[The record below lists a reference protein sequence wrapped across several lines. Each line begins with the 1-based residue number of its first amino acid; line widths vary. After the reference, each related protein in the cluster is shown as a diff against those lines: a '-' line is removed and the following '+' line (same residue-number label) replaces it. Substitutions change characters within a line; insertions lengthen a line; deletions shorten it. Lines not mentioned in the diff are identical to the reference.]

1 MEMVRVLTYCGATDG
16 GGRRNNE
23 DAYNTVTIKHAS
35 GNLHLL
41 VVADGLGGHAAGEV
55 ASKLAVIEL
64 TETVKRKISQ
74 PETMTM
80 KTMKTLLKQG
90 FKKANDEI
98 CYQAKIAPERS
109 NMGTT
114 LVAALLRDDGTG
126 VVANVGDSRA
136 YLVGDRISR
145 VTVDHSYVQEL
156 VDRGIITE
164 DEAFDHPDKNIVT
177 KMMGLKDVEPDL
189 YEVKLGE
196 NVLLLSSDGLS
207 DTMRDAEIRSV
218 VSRSMKWDGMCKR
231 LVEAALAKGAKD
243 NVTVVM
249 ASVDRTVAFAKSHI
263 LK

>member
-1 MEMVRVLTYCGATDG
+1 MEEITVLKYCRITDI
-16 GGRRNNE
+16 GGRKHNE
-23 DAYNTVTIKHAS
+23 DAVSTITFEHPH
-35 GNLHLL
+35 GCFHLL
-41 VVADGLGGHAAGEV
+41 IVADGLGGHAAGEV

-64 TETVKRKISQ
+64 TETVKRTIPQ

-80 KTMKTLLKQG
+80 EAMKTLLKEG

-98 CYQAKIAPERS
+98 CYQAKLTPERS

-136 YLVGDRISR
+136 YLVGDKISR

-156 VDRGIITE
+156 VDREIITE

-189 YEVKLGE
+189 YEVKLDE

-207 DTMRDAEIRSV
+207 DTLRDVEIQAA
-218 VSRSMKWDGMCKR
+218 VSGRLDEMCRR
-231 LVEAALAKGAKD
+231 LVKAALARGAKD
-243 NVTVVM
+243 NVTVVL
-249 ASVDRTVAFAKSHI
+249 ASR
-263 LK
+263 